1 MMAEDPSTYT
11 PLLLQTLGF
20 TALFNDT
27 GHPAIS
33 IPMGMSKNGLPVGS
47 QLVAK
52 ASEEGKLLQLA
63 GQIEAAGLFTSLS
76 F

>member
-1 MMAEDPSTYT
+1 
-11 PLLLQTLGF
+11 LLFHTLGF

-33 IPMGMSKNGLPVGS
+33 VPMGMSKNGLPVGS

-52 ASEEGKLLQLA
+52 TGEEGKLLQLA
-63 GQIEAAGLFTSLS
+63 GQIEAAGLFTPLT

>member
-1 MMAEDPSTYT
+1 
-11 PLLLQTLGF
+11 
-20 TALFNDT
+20 
-27 GHPAIS
+27 
-33 IPMGMSKNGLPVGS
+33 
-47 QLVAK
+47 LVAK